1 MYKIAVIGDKDS
13 ILGFMAV
20 GFEPFAVEDKIQA
33 ANVLKSCAKNE
44 YAVIFITE
52 DMAMKLKEEIDEY
65 KNDPLPAIIVIPGK
79 GGTTG
84 FGLENIK
91 KSAERA
97 VGADILFKD

>member
-1 MYKIAVIGDKDS
+1 
-13 ILGFMAV
+13 
-20 GFEPFAVEDKIQA
+20 
-33 ANVLKSCAKNE
+33 
-44 YAVIFITE
+44 
-52 DMAMKLKEEIDEY
+52 MAMKLKEEIDEY